1 MRLSHFALTL
11 FALLSIFAAVPAS
24 ADDKAAITA
33 VVIKATAAFDKGDAK
48 IFGPL
53 LAPSQSVI
61 DDVPPHYWSGP
72 RAIMTWNSD
81 LHKSPAGGGIADPT
95 MTLHASKFI
104 LVDGDRAW
112 APMPATFTYKD
123 HGKPERETGTLTFA
137 LQKIA
142 GQWKI
147 LGFAWARLT

>member
-1 MRLSHFALTL
+1 MRHFCITCLSLG
-11 FALLSIFAAVPAS
+11 LLMTFFVAPAC

-33 VVIKATAAFDKGDAK
+33 LVIKATAAFDKGDAK
-48 IFGPL
+48 TFEPL

-72 RAIMTWNSD
+72 RAVSIWNAD
-81 LHKSPAGGGIADPT
+81 MQKGGGAAGMASPT
-95 MTLHASKFI
+95 MRLHPSKFI
-104 LVDGDRAW
+104 VVDGDRAW
-112 APMPATFTYKD
+112 APMPATFTYTD
-123 HGKPERETGTLTFA
+123 HGKPKLETGTLTFA

-147 LGFAWARLT
+147 LGFAWARIT